1 MQLQNGRPTDT
12 TGRLDKEI
20 RTYDFLDK
28 LGIEYQRIDH
38 EAAFTM
44 EVCEEIDKTLGATI
58 CKNLFLCNRQKTDF
72 YLLMIPGDKTF
83 KTKELSHQIGSARLS
98 FASPQDMEKYLDI
111 TPGSVSVMGLMNDHD
126 NAVRLL
132 VDEDVLKGEWVGCHP
147 CINTSSLRIKTKDM
161 FGPVIKAMHHDMD
174 GTLIDTEKYYRI
186 FWPMALKQFGYD
198 MTDEQALSM
207 RSLGQPYAPQHLKD
221 MFHDPDMDY
230 NKIRAYR
237 RKIMEEHL
245 EKVGIELKP
254 GAIEILTYLKE
265 KGIHRAISTAND
277 IERAEK
283 YLKKIGLYGY
293 FDKIICAP
301 MVEHGKPAP
310 DVYEFA
316 CSELKLAPEECMAVE
331 DSPNGVKSAYSAG
344 CKVVMVP
351 DLTQPDEELKKM
363 LFACVDRIDEIKSIV

>member
-1 MQLQNGRPTDT
+1 
-12 TGRLDKEI
+12 
-20 RTYDFLDK
+20 
-28 LGIEYQRIDH
+28 
-38 EAAFTM
+38 
-44 EVCEEIDKTLGATI
+44 
-58 CKNLFLCNRQKTDF
+58 
-72 YLLMIPGDKTF
+72 
-83 KTKELSHQIGSARLS
+83 
-98 FASPQDMEKYLDI
+98 
-111 TPGSVSVMGLMNDHD
+111 
-126 NAVRLL
+126 
-132 VDEDVLKGEWVGCHP
+132 
-147 CINTSSLRIKTKDM
+147 
-161 FGPVIKAMHHDMD
+161 
-174 GTLIDTEKYYRI
+174 
-186 FWPMALKQFGYD
+186 
-198 MTDEQALSM
+198 DEQALSM

>member
-1 MQLQNGRPTDT
+1 MV
-12 TGRLDKEI
+12 K
-20 RTYDFLDK
+20 
-28 LGIEYQRIDH
+28 
-38 EAAFTM
+38 
-44 EVCEEIDKTLGATI
+44 
-58 CKNLFLCNRQKTDF
+58 
-72 YLLMIPGDKTF
+72 
-83 KTKELSHQIGSARLS
+83 
-98 FASPQDMEKYLDI
+98 
-111 TPGSVSVMGLMNDHD
+111 
-126 NAVRLL
+126 AV
-132 VDEDVLKGEWVGCHP
+132 
-147 CINTSSLRIKTKDM
+147 I
-161 FGPVIKAMHHDMD
+161 FDMD

-186 FWPMALKQFGYD
+186 FWPMALKHFGYE

-230 NKIRAYR
+230 DKIRAYR

-265 KGIHRAISTAND
+265 KDIHRAISTAND

-316 CSELKLAPEECMAVE
+316 CSELELLPDECMAVE

-363 LFACVDRIDEIKSIV
+363 LFACVDRIDEIKSII

>member
-1 MQLQNGRPTDT
+1 MV
-12 TGRLDKEI
+12 K
-20 RTYDFLDK
+20 
-28 LGIEYQRIDH
+28 
-38 EAAFTM
+38 
-44 EVCEEIDKTLGATI
+44 
-58 CKNLFLCNRQKTDF
+58 
-72 YLLMIPGDKTF
+72 
-83 KTKELSHQIGSARLS
+83 
-98 FASPQDMEKYLDI
+98 
-111 TPGSVSVMGLMNDHD
+111 
-126 NAVRLL
+126 AV
-132 VDEDVLKGEWVGCHP
+132 
-147 CINTSSLRIKTKDM
+147 I
-161 FGPVIKAMHHDMD
+161 FDMD

-186 FWPMALKQFGYD
+186 FWPMALKQFGYE

-237 RKIMEEHL
+237 R
-245 EKVGIELKP
+245 
-254 GAIEILTYLKE
+254 T
-265 KGIHRAISTAND
+265 ISTAND

-331 DSPNGVKSAYSAG
+331 DSPMVS
-344 CKVVMVP
+344 KVHI
-351 DLTQPDEELKKM
+351 LQ
-363 LFACVDRIDEIKSIV
+363 AARISCCRI

>member
-1 MQLQNGRPTDT
+1 MV
-12 TGRLDKEI
+12 K
-20 RTYDFLDK
+20 
-28 LGIEYQRIDH
+28 
-38 EAAFTM
+38 
-44 EVCEEIDKTLGATI
+44 
-58 CKNLFLCNRQKTDF
+58 
-72 YLLMIPGDKTF
+72 
-83 KTKELSHQIGSARLS
+83 
-98 FASPQDMEKYLDI
+98 
-111 TPGSVSVMGLMNDHD
+111 
-126 NAVRLL
+126 AV
-132 VDEDVLKGEWVGCHP
+132 
-147 CINTSSLRIKTKDM
+147 I
-161 FGPVIKAMHHDMD
+161 FDMD

-186 FWPMALKQFGYD
+186 FWPMALEHFGYE

-221 MFHDPDMDY
+221 MFHDLDMDY

-301 MVEHGKPAP
+301 MVEHGKLAP
-310 DVYEFA
+310 D
-316 CSELKLAPEECMAVE
+316 ECMAVE
-331 DSPNGVKSAYSAG
+331 DSPNGIKSAYSAG

-363 LFACVDRIDEIKSIV
+363 LFACVDRIDEIKRIV